1 LKTIQNINDWII
13 QNIGFLDIETVQSW
27 FIYNPERPLLFNSA
41 LFLGFFTVFYFIYIL
56 TKRTH
61 YFRITYVVLFSL
73 FFYYKCSG
81 IYFGLLIFSSILDYS
96 LAKLIYEEKSK
107 AYRKFYLIVSL
118 LVNLGLLGYF
128 KYTNFFIDN
137 VNTLFDRNFAFYE
150 IILPVG
156 ISFYKEKQILNQ
168 HFQICFA
175 DSDAYNWS

>member
-1 LKTIQNINDWII
+1 MKTIQNINDWII